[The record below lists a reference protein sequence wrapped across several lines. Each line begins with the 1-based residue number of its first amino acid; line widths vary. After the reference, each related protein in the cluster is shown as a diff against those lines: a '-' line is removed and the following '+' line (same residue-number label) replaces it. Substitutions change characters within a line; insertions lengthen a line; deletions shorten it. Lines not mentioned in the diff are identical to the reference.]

1 MNTQQFTTVSK
12 LDLWCI
18 IITDYISRAAASTEN
33 THQCLLSQIQH
44 FFGVINMIYFV
55 FEPLSNGSRVLPI
68 STCICGS
75 ASEAASV
82 WYVTM
87 LPGHLLYISI
97 NKCRPASFTV
107 SFPRDQGWVDVFTLC
122 SLYLLKRHALETHH
136 GYTIVFIINSTNTI
150 WRPLCPICK
159 HMPTL
164 REGAESFEILAKP
177 ASECLNF
184 LNGAYQW
191 RAGMM

>member
-1 MNTQQFTTVSK
+1 MYRYYWLYFQN
-12 LDLWCI
+12 
-18 IITDYISRAAASTEN
+18 YR
-33 THQCLLSQIQH
+33 QH
-44 FFGVINMIYFV
+44 REYTPMPSEEIWDFFRVINMIYSV

-107 SFPRDQGWVDVFTLC
+107 SFPRNLGWVDVFTLC
-122 SLYLLKRHALETHH
+122 SLHLLKRHALETHQ
-136 GYTIVFIINSTNTI
+136 GYPIVFIINSINTI
-150 WRPLCPICK
+150 WSPRRHICK
-159 HMPTL
+159 HMATL
-164 REGAESFEILAKP
+164 RLGEDSLLKP
-177 ASECLNF
+177 
-184 LNGAYQW
+184 
-191 RAGMM
+191 